1 MKSLEETTAHL
12 REDTFKNFPIIHG
25 RIDEEI
31 KERKE
36 VDERVQNQI
45 GDLQRQID
53 QIREENQKFKDET
66 FNNSKEDLLTDK
78 YLAKGELTSYL
89 YEQ

>member
-45 GDLQRQID
+45 GDL
-53 QIREENQKFKDET
+53 
-66 FNNSKEDLLTDK
+66 
-78 YLAKGELTSYL
+78 
-89 YEQ
+89 